1 MKPDAGWKMHKTIL
15 LADDEE
21 MVLQVFTAMLEHLG
35 YRVVCGRNGAEA
47 FGIFRKNPNAIDL
60 VLTDYYMPE
69 MSGADLARSIRRL
82 GSDVP
87 IVLITGLGFDL
98 PGGLISSINIARMV
112 MKPIDMNSMAEIIR
126 TALDSRTG
134 NRLNTNARTDG

>member
-1 MKPDAGWKMHKTIL
+1 MHKTIL

-35 YRVVCGRNGAEA
+35 YSVVCGRNGVEA
-47 FGIFRKNPNAIDL
+47 FGIFRKDPNAIDL

-69 MSGADLARSIRRL
+69 MSGTDLARNIRRL

-98 PGGLISSINIARMV
+98 PGGLISSINIARM
-112 MKPIDMNSMAEIIR
+112 DEADRYAFHGRNNSIGAGF
-126 TALDSRTG
+126 S
-134 NRLNTNARTDG
+134 NRQSFENKCPDRRVTRSSCRY